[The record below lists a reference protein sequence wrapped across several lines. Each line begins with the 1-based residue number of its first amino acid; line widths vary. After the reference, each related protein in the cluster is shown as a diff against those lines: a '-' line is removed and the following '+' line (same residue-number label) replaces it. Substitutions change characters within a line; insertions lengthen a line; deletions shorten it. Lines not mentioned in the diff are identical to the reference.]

1 MILKEEDNGASYATG
16 LYLKV
21 LSKITKEHTNPNNIN
36 YIYFNNNRK
45 NIDKIIIEKTIQDFI
60 NNALKWFKQ
69 YHKDLYV
76 KYKELIKKA
85 AEHYFNSKTIQESYF
100 NY

>member
-60 NNALKWFKQ
+60 IK
-69 YHKDLYV
+69 
-76 KYKELIKKA
+76 LIVSRFPNGIFAIYGKIC
-85 AEHYFNSKTIQESYF
+85 SDRC
-100 NY
+100 